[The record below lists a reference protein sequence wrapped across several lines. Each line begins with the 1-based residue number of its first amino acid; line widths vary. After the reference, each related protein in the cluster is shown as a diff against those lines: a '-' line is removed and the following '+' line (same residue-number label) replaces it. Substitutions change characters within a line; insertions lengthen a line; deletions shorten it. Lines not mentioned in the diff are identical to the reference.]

1 MRDSGSDAE
10 ALIPTYDPTFYD
22 YTALCTTEK
31 HLTQRSRLPLP
42 RRIIFPSVRLT
53 SNGTLLVT
61 MPSHLLSSSSE

>member
-42 RRIIFPSVRLT
+42 RRIIFPICASCIKWDAASNDAVT
-53 SNGTLLVT
+53 SLIFKW
-61 MPSHLLSSSSE
+61 